1 MHCGCFCQIL
11 SENHVASTEALSYLH
26 FTYVQINPRKL
37 LLTTKIAILKQAN
50 HTASDWFWIHDFW
63 FLCCCFLYSFL
74 RGKTNP
80 AQKDLLIRDQT
91 MILTYFILKRFRGL
105 FYHFFFSQNIDR
117 FFCIFMLRVYRSL
130 VHILKKINETLIWRH
145 CKSNKSI
152 QS

>member
-26 FTYVQINPRKL
+26 FKFVRINPRKL

-105 FYHFFFSQNIDR
+105 FYHFFFAKYWPV
-117 FFCIFMLRVYRSL
+117 FL
-130 VHILKKINETLIWRH
+130 HIH
-145 CKSNKSI
+145 VKSI
-152 QS
+152 QNLSPHFEENKWNFDLKTL